1 MQKSLTYYF
10 DLIRHLVWRAF
21 VLRYKKSVLGV
32 FWSLLSP
39 LAQLLVLVFLFGRV
53 IPLNIDAYPAFV
65 FSALLPWVWFS
76 SCLSSSGGLFIHN
89 RDLVR
94 RPNFTP
100 STLIIVNTLS
110 NLIHYLIFLPI
121 LFILL
126 ALYGRPMTLSLLLFP
141 LLLLI
146 QGVLTAGLSLTVA
159 TLNAFYHD
167 VEHLTGVAL
176 LLLFYLT
183 PIFYQS
189 EAIGKRYAI
198 LYTMNPIAVLIQG
211 YRGIFFY
218 GITPEWGSLLVAT
231 SISMALLGLGWIIY
245 RRQLAD
251 VFDIL

>member
-1 MQKSLTYYF
+1 MQKSLTYHF
-10 DLIRHLVWRAF
+10 DLLCHLVWRAF
-21 VLRYKKSVLGV
+21 GLRYKKSVLGI

-53 IPLNIDAYPAFV
+53 LPLNIDAYPAFV

-89 RDLVR
+89 RDLMR

-100 STLIIVNTLS
+100 SMLIVVNTLS
-110 NLIHYLIFLPI
+110 NLVHYLIFLPI

-126 ALYGRPMTLSLLLFP
+126 ALYGRPMTLSLLFFP
-141 LLLLI
+141 LLLLV
-146 QGVLTAGLSLTVA
+146 QGVLTAGLSLMIA
-159 TLNAFYHD
+159 TLNAFYRD
-167 VEHLTGVAL
+167 IEHLTGVSL

-183 PIFYQS
+183 PIFYQPWVV
-189 EAIGKRYAI
+189 GKKYRMIYE
-198 LYTMNPIAVLIQG
+198 LNPIAILVQG

-218 GITPEWGSLLVAT
+218 GIIPEVGSLLVAAG
-231 SISMALLGLGWIIY
+231 ISMTLLGFGWIIY
-245 RRQLAD
+245 RRRMAD

>member
-1 MQKSLTYYF
+1 MQKSITYHF
-10 DLIRHLVWRAF
+10 DLLRHLVWRTF
-21 VLRYKKSVLGV
+21 GLRYKKSVLGV

-39 LAQLLVLVFLFGRV
+39 LVQLLVLVFLFGRV
-53 IPLNIDAYPAFV
+53 IPLNIEAYPAFV

-94 RPNFTP
+94 RPNFAP

-110 NLIHYLIFLPI
+110 NLVHYLIFLPI

-126 ALYGRPMTLSLLLFP
+126 ALYGRPITLSLLLFP

-159 TLNAFYHD
+159 TLNAFYRD

-183 PIFYQS
+183 PIFYQPWVV
-189 EAIGKRYAI
+189 GKKYRMIYE
-198 LYTMNPIAVLIQG
+198 LNPIAILVQG

>member
-1 MQKSLTYYF
+1 MQKSLTYRF
-10 DLIRHLVWRAF
+10 DLLCHLVWRAF
-21 VLRYKKSVLGV
+21 SLRYKKSVLGV

-39 LAQLLVLVFLFGRV
+39 LVQLLVLVFLFGRV

-76 SCLSSSGGLFIHN
+76 SCLSSSAGLFIYN

-110 NLIHYLIFLPI
+110 NLVHYLIFLPI
-121 LFILL
+121 LFIIL

-146 QGVLTAGLSLTVA
+146 QGVLTTGLSLMIA
-159 TLNAFYHD
+159 TLNAFYRD

-183 PIFYQS
+183 PIFYQPWVV
-189 EAIGKRYAI
+189 GKKYRMIYE
-198 LYTMNPIAVLIQG
+198 LNPIAILVQG

-218 GITPEWGSLLVAT
+218 GRIPEVGSLLVAAG
-231 SISMALLGLGWIIY
+231 ISVTLVGFGWIIY
-245 RRQLAD
+245 RRRLSN